1 MGRGLRGGFR
11 GGPLR
16 RGGFRGGFR
25 RPYGRFWGGPYRP
38 FMRWWRP
45 FWWYP
50 LWWRPLYW
58 MPWTLLMGGVMYL
71 LYDSMAYKLY
81 GADVDRIERDTGTP
95 VRDLSEEDLVAAM
108 KRLGIQRLEVTPA
121 DQTVIAQSTQPV
133 RVLKEKDLLAAMKR
147 LGIQR
152 LELSPEDTDVTA
164 PSPRRGGGYCG
175 SCGHPLSLDAVYC
188 ERCGRR
194 IDRR

>member
-1 MGRGLRGGFR
+1 MG
-11 GGPLR
+11 

-25 RPYGRFWGGPYRP
+25 RPYGRLWGGPYRSV
-38 FMRWWRP
+38 MGRCWRP

-81 GADVDRIERDTGTP
+81 EDDVGRIERETGTP
-95 VRDLSEEDLVAAM
+95 VRDLSEVDLVAAM
-108 KRLGIQRLEVTPA
+108 KRLGIQRLEVTPN
-121 DQTVIAQSTQPV
+121 DRTVISQSAQPIPDLNQ
-133 RVLKEKDLLAAMKR
+133 KDLLAAMKR

-152 LELSPEDTDVTA
+152 LELPPEDTAATSS
-164 PSPRRGGGYCG
+164 SPKRVVSYCS
-175 SCGHPLSLDAVYC
+175 SCGNALSSDAVYC
-188 ERCGRR
+188 EQCGRK
-194 IDRR
+194 IE